1 MQPII
6 YKSVTADCIVSP
18 VTAHKKFDASFDN
31 VPKSP
36 SEVLLTALRACVH
49 MPSFTYVGSESLF
62 NPLVNVCVILC
73 PEFSDSA
80 IFI

>member
-1 MQPII
+1 M
-6 YKSVTADCIVSP
+6 YLAVTAVCIVAP
-18 VTAHKKFDASFDN
+18 VTAHKKLDDSFDN

-49 MPSFTYVGSESLF
+49 IPSFTNVGSESLLSPF
-62 NPLVNVCVILC
+62 VNVCVIFC
-73 PEFSDSA
+73 PELSDSA

>member
-1 MQPII
+1 M
-6 YKSVTADCIVSP
+6 YLSVTVDCIVSP
-18 VTAHKKFDASFDN
+18 VTAHNKFDASFDN

-49 MPSFTYVGSESLF
+49 IPASTNVGSESLLSPF
-62 NPLVNVCVILC
+62 VNVCVIFC
-73 PEFSDSA
+73 PELSDSA